1 MTLSLR
7 PTLHSPNMMHISTL
21 YSGEGSICMGINTI
35 HFSDR
40 IPITGMYFQIK
51 AETDSIFGEVEE
63 CDHLEG
69 EIFNGYVEGTVE
81 TDRFRLGIVSIKD
94 GIIPFHSYLT

>member
-1 MTLSLR
+1 
-7 PTLHSPNMMHISTL
+7 MHISTL

-40 IPITGMYFQIK
+40 ISDIRIHFSDRILITGMYFQIK
-51 AETDSIFGEVEE
+51 AEIDSIFGEVEE